1 MTERINED
9 IRFYLPAD
17 PYYYQVDNLPLE
29 DLVTN
34 DIRLQDQ
41 IDELRVSDVGETIS
55 RSGFSELQPFIDDG
69 IPGTV
74 TVRPGSFIGRTQR
87 TADGTF
93 VGGANVLQFAQG
105 IPEMNTPP
113 TIPGEDYSTGNPPN
127 VDQHGANQVGRTSFF
142 QFNGGSVPIESFDFN
157 GFENRSDGTET
168 NPPAARIDLIGITTV
183 EGAFDDPFVPGND
196 TGAAITGDGHPKL
209 CVVKGCGLINS
220 NGNKRTVKIGEKYIT
235 LANPT
240 PSLNAYGRDF
250 EGNIVSDP
258 EFGTVPSPDDV
269 INVCVSR
276 NDIQEP
282 LQDWVNNNVN
292 SSFFLPL
299 AYVFVPQTHVEGNNI
314 PSEYLKDIRP
324 FFRTAE
330 LSISER
336 QAVAASINPS
346 VQNPFVTTNQFT
358 NEFDTQIQWNQQTSI
373 QNQINDIVGGSLPNF
388 VGKEFQFKTANTT
401 TVDGVRFGWTFMI
414 VNGMWIGHGR
424 AEAIGFTQKT
434 CNFNLYNWGLD
445 NQNGAESAMAIGGIY
460 AAGDIEEGHFGY
472 SVGSNFTSNRSSTVF
487 TGDGTF
493 KWTFRAISKSGD
505 NLRVY
510 ATVIGKARDNF
521 NLENADW

>member
-1 MTERINED
+1 MAERINED

-41 IDELRVSDVGETIS
+41 IDELRASDVGETIS

-69 IPGTV
+69 IPGTI

-113 TIPGEDYSTGNPPN
+113 TIPGEEYNTGNPPN

-142 QFNGGSVPIESFDFN
+142 QFNGGSVPIDSFDFN
-157 GFENRSDGTET
+157 GFENRSESTET
-168 NPPAARIDLIGITTV
+168 NAPQARIDLVGITTV

-196 TGAAITGDGHPKL
+196 TGAAITGDGHPRL
-209 CVVKGCGLINS
+209 CVVKGAGLIS
-220 NGNKRTVKIGEKYIT
+220 TNGNKRTVKIGEKYIT
-235 LANPT
+235 LANPST
-240 PSLNAYGRDF
+240 SLNSYGRDF

-258 EFGTVPSPDDV
+258 EFGSVPSPDDV

-276 NDIQEP
+276 NDIQES

-314 PSEYLKDIRP
+314 PSQYLKDIRP
-324 FFRTAE
+324 FFRTTE
-330 LSISER
+330 LSVSER

-346 VQNPFVTTNQFT
+346 VQNPLVTTSHLTGVTEDIVDNL
-358 NEFDTQIQWNQQTSI
+358 NTQIQSLTNRINSIRTMRNYYLETPQRILQDDNMGSFSNPSVINISSHLIHNASDIDTYFFYVVPTGDSLDDQGDSQHWVLMRSGPPSTNTSTAYQQIFNYRIRSEASF
-373 QNQINDIVGGSLPNF
+373 GS
-388 VGKEFQFKTANTT
+388 GDSRGQTTANFFQVPSQGASNVSFAT
-401 TVDGVRFGWTFMI
+401 
-414 VNGMWIGHGR
+414 NGR
-424 AEAIGFTQKT
+424 SLSVKVY
-434 CNFNLYNWGLD
+434 LL
-445 NQNGAESAMAIGGIY
+445 
-460 AAGDIEEGHFGY
+460 GY
-472 SVGSNFTSNRSSTVF
+472 SFYDTP
-487 TGDGTF
+487 
-493 KWTFRAISKSGD
+493 
-505 NLRVY
+505 
-510 ATVIGKARDNF
+510 
-521 NLENADW
+521 